1 MISSGSQGDA
11 EARHGA
17 RRAAVNTGKAV
28 SALFGIPFPH
38 LGQCVLRAVFY
49 APSAVD
55 AKMRFEGYVD
65 YRLPGFDVLAPD
77 TAQGAAFEKD
87 QAPYP
92 RTVMEAE
99 MLQGE
104 DERLR

>member
-1 MISSGSQGDA
+1 MG
-11 EARHGA
+11 
-17 RRAAVNTGKAV
+17 
-28 SALFGIPFPH
+28 
-38 LGQCVLRAVFY
+38 
-49 APSAVD
+49 
-55 AKMRFEGYVD
+55 FEGYVD
-65 YRLPGFDVLAPD
+65 TGLPGFDVLAPD